1 MANWKKAFTQFG
13 HKAEEKFDK
22 LKYDL
27 EKRLGSSKP
36 IQIVPYMGY
45 GTSDEVWIRGR
56 VLKDKGIRPV
66 TDKDTTWD
74 NLLRMY
80 KRFESDEV
88 PGIDIHLEFG
98 DVEENLT
105 TDEEGYFETNLRLP
119 HPPDTN
125 RLWHEVRLELLKHEQ
140 KADAVGQILI
150 PPEKAEFGVIS
161 DIDDTIIKTGATDLL
176 EMARNTFLKNA
187 MTRLP
192 FDGVGEFYQA
202 LQKGRSD
209 KPSNP
214 IFYLSNSPW
223 NLYDLLTNFMKLN
236 NIPESPVLLRDFGL
250 DEDKFIKDDTHKA
263 RQIHRLLATYPD
275 IPFVLIGDSGEHDPE
290 ICQQA
295 VKDFPGRFRAIYI
308 RDVTSEER
316 DNAVKKIAENVSG
329 QGTEM
334 LLVQDTKAAA
344 EHATSQGLI
353 R

>member
-27 EKRLGSSKP
+27 EKRLSSSKP

-45 GTSDEVWIRGR
+45 GTSDEIWIRGR
-56 VLKDKGIRPV
+56 VLKDKGIRPAA
-66 TDKDTTWD
+66 DKDTTWD
-74 NLLRMY
+74 NILRMY

-88 PGIDIHLEFG
+88 PGVDIHLEFG
-98 DVEENLT
+98 NVKQNLT
-105 TDEEGYFETNLRLP
+105 TDEEGYFETSLRLP
-119 HPPDTN
+119 HPPETN
-125 RLWHEVRLELLKHEQ
+125 RIWHEVHLELLKHEQ
-140 KADAVGQILI
+140 KADAAGQILI

-161 DIDDTIIKTGATDLL
+161 DIDDTIIKTGAADLL
-176 EMARNTFLKNA
+176 EMARNTFLENA

-202 LQKGRSD
+202 LQKGTSD
-209 KPSNP
+209 KPFNP

-223 NLYDLLTNFMKLN
+223 NLYDFLTNFMKLN
-236 NIPESPVLLRDFGL
+236 NIPESPLLLRDFGL
-250 DEDKFIKDDTHKA
+250 DEDKFIKDDTHKK
-263 RQIHRLLATYPD
+263 RQIHRLLTTYPD
-275 IPFVLIGDSGEHDPE
+275 LPFVLIGDSGEHDPE
-290 ICQQA
+290 IYDQA

-308 RDVTSEER
+308 RDVTSKER
-316 DNAVKKIAENVSG
+316 DNVVKKIAENVSS

-344 EHATSQGLI
+344 EHAASQGLI
-353 R
+353 K